1 MHCHPSPH
9 LTSLHC
15 PASCCDHRAHQ
26 HLNRL
31 QMPLWFPFPTR
42 HENGGET
49 ISPEFLSPQLPLEVL
64 VPAKTVSIPMR
75 CSGPVCTPQASPASP
90 SVNVHVRVGT
100 ESPTLHVVP
109 LLPSTTVRDLK
120 GLVLVRAPHGL
131 LLGLGHWHPPH
142 HAFTAL

>member
-1 MHCHPSPH
+1 VVSVPNTP
-9 LTSLHC
+9 
-15 PASCCDHRAHQ
+15 
-26 HLNRL
+26 
-31 QMPLWFPFPTR
+31 

-120 GLVLVRAPHGL
+120 GLVLVRASHGL
-131 LLGLGHWHPPH
+131 LLGLGHWRLPH
-142 HAFTAL
+142 HAFTALLCMAWVPGMGRRPRSHLGVAAATV